1 VGGVR
6 GGGGERGDGDGGG
19 EVDWVE
25 SWSAEDVGLGTVGMG
40 RTGWTGWRILFL
52 RDAVIL
58 FNL

>member
-1 VGGVR
+1 MGGVR

-52 RDAVIL
+52 RDAI
-58 FNL
+58 